1 MSALTLWRNTT
12 LSTLTANDWGMI
24 EEGAL
29 LSRGDKIVWLGQA
42 SQIPREYFSDILQE
56 HDLQGALLTPGLV
69 DCHTH
74 MVYGGQ
80 RDNEFEMRL
89 QGAAYEDIARAGGG
103 ILSTVNATRAAS
115 ETQLF
120 QLAAQRIKNWIREGV
135 STLEIK
141 SGYGLKLE
149 DEARCL
155 RVIRRLQE
163 FTGLRIQSTF
173 LGAHS
178 LPPEFAGRSDDYITA
193 LCEWMSVLNET
204 HLIDAVDAFCENI
217 AFSPAQ
223 VRRVFSKAQQLGLP
237 VKLHAEQLSNQEGA
251 ALAAE
256 FSALSCD
263 HLEYLSDTGIRAM
276 KAAGTVAVLLP
287 GAYYF
292 LRETHLPPIA
302 ALRMAGVPVAI
313 STDHNPGTSPNM
325 SLLLMVNMACTL
337 FRMTPLEAVQ
347 GVTMHAARALG
358 LHDRGQLTPG
368 LRADMAVWELNH
380 PRELAYWFG
389 HQPCQKLI
397 VAGQEMTQ

>member
-12 LSTLTANDWGMI
+12 LATLSANDWGVI
-24 EEGAL
+24 ENGAL
-29 LSRGDKIVWLGQA
+29 ISRGDTIVWLGKA
-42 SQIPREYFSDILQE
+42 TQIPRELTADITEE
-56 HDLQGALLTPGLV
+56 HDLQGKLLTPGLV

-74 MVYGGQ
+74 LVYGGQ
-80 RDNEFEMRL
+80 RANEFEMRL
-89 QGAAYEDIARAGGG
+89 QGVAYEDIARAGGG

-120 QLAAQRIKNWIREGV
+120 ELAAQRLQNWLREGV

-141 SGYGLKLE
+141 SGYGLTLE
-149 DEARCL
+149 DETRCL

-163 FTGLRIQSTF
+163 STGLRIQSTF

-193 LCEWMSVLNET
+193 LCDWMGVL
-204 HLIDAVDAFCENI
+204 HGQGLIDAVDAFCENI
-217 AFSPAQ
+217 AFSPDQ
-223 VRRVFSKAQQLGLP
+223 VRRVFSKAQHYGVP
-237 VKLHAEQLSNQEGA
+237 VKLHAEQLSDQQGA
-251 ALAAE
+251 ALAAA

-263 HLEYLSDTGIRAM
+263 HLEYLSESGIVAM

-302 ALRMAGVPVAI
+302 ALRAAGVPIAI

-325 SLLLMVNMACTL
+325 SLPLMINMACTL

-347 GVTMHAARALG
+347 GVTRNAAKALG
-358 LHDRGQLTPG
+358 LIDRGELAPG
-368 LRADMAVWELNH
+368 LRADMAVWDLNH

-389 HQPCQKLI
+389 HQPCQGLI
-397 VAGQEMTQ
+397 VGGKRSW